1 MDLLAS
7 YLGVQDKSQLRDA
20 IREKL
25 LTVPNAPDRFL
36 NESRRIIKALEW
48 LGVFDEATEFVTN
61 STPIDTL
68 CSLLT
73 SSLQFERHERDMI
86 LLQHEL
92 GVEWKDGKCEKL
104 RSTLIAFGD
113 ASGETAMAKTVGYPL
128 GIAAEL
134 ILNNKIQSRG
144 VIGPVLPEIYEP
156 LLKELKHR
164 GLTFVE

>member
-48 LGVFDEATEFVTN
+48 LGVFDEVTEDISN

-73 SSLQFERHERDMI
+73 SRLQFERHERDMI
-86 LLQHEL
+86 SLQH
-92 GVEWKDGKCEKL
+92 
-104 RSTLIAFGD
+104 
-113 ASGETAMAKTVGYPL
+113 
-128 GIAAEL
+128 
-134 ILNNKIQSRG
+134 
-144 VIGPVLPEIYEP
+144 
-156 LLKELKHR
+156 
-164 GLTFVE
+164 